1 MDLEP
6 IDGIDMEMDLPPEF
20 CRYQDDGC
28 ELAATY
34 LGHKSSCL
42 NCPFSRCV
50 YDEPGGKQRMIKR
63 LRAREMARLF
73 NKEGK
78 GIKELAIMFGVSRRT
93 VQRALKAASDDTYS
107 GVANRDEM
115 ESKPSGVRG
124 NPERQRTGEVKN
136 G

>member
-1 MDLEP
+1 MELEP
-6 IDGIDMEMDLPPEF
+6 IDEIDMEMDLPPEF
-20 CRYQDDGC
+20 CRYHDDGC
-28 ELAATY
+28 ELATTY
-34 LGHKSSCL
+34 LGAKSSCL

-50 YDEPGGKQRMIKR
+50 YDEPGGQQRMIKR

-93 VQRALKAASDDTYS
+93 VQRALKAASEDVC
-107 GVANRDEM
+107 GGMANRHEQK
-115 ESKPSGVRG
+115 STPSGVRS
-124 NPERQRTGEVKN
+124 NPERLETGDVKN